1 MRSLSALA
9 RVFCCLLMSSLVAS
23 VEYSVDCLQFYASV
37 AAHVDCGGQCPAMQS
52 ARDCARSG
60 LVHKMLVYED
70 AVAVRNTSVVY
81 DLRDPRELSR
91 LLVFASIGRHFTLQP
106 GVKTP
111 YFTWD
116 ARAGT
121 LALKQPSCEYQRS
134 LYAFILIVTLV
145 FVLVSVAM
153 QATVGASAARPYPK
167 DTGKSDA
174 AVSFRVNTTEQR

>member
-1 MRSLSALA
+1 MCVLA
-9 RVFCCLLMSSLVAS
+9 RVFCCLLLASLGAS
-23 VEYSVDCLQFYASV
+23 VEYSVDCLQFYAAV
-37 AAHVDCGGQCPAMQS
+37 AAYVDCGGQCPAMQS
-52 ARDCARSG
+52 VRDCARSG
-60 LVHKMLVYED
+60 LVHKMLAYED

-81 DLRDPRELSR
+81 DLRDTRELSR

-121 LALKQPSCEYQRS
+121 LALKQLPCEYQRP

-153 QATVGASAARPYPK
+153 QAAVGASPPRPYPK
-167 DTGKSDA
+167 DSGKSDS